1 MADFQ
6 FTDVA
11 SKVQAPQVKLNDM
24 LSMATNAMQYQKMQ
38 ELYPALIEKEKAA
51 SRLTNVQADTAQL
64 DNTMRHMT
72 NVIQSQ
78 QRLLTK
84 PDLTSDDIVQSVQE
98 HAKNAGTPESA
109 IKQALQ
115 GLPKNGTPTE
125 LKSWLAQG
133 LAKTLSAQAQL
144 EKLYPAPQI
153 VNTGQQQVP
162 VAMANPYLSGV
173 PAGTPMGQ
181 GIQSQLPPTT
191 PVITPSGAPGY
202 LGPQGQAPQSQPQQG
217 GQGGGGQT
225 PIQSGFAP
233 GQEEQIKK
241 GQASYD
247 KATSYSKDVI
257 PRSENINKEVLALL
271 DDKDVNSG
279 PVTKAM
285 SGQFKNITL
294 NAKEQK
300 LVKLLEQ
307 RIQSSNAK
315 SDADMESKKAAFGN
329 IGLDKAALKDIIML
343 DNANLTADSLYAQG
357 AAKAIGDPNKPD
369 FRNMNAYDQ
378 KWAKAAKDVNVFRY
392 LNAYDEQT
400 KKPKNLEEFAKVQKM
415 LKDMSPEQRKEFA
428 DRKDAVLK
436 LVNQGQ

>member
-1 MADFQ
+1 MPDFQ
-6 FTDVA
+6 FSDVA

-38 ELYPALIEKEKAA
+38 ELYPAIIEKEKAA
-51 SRLTNVQADTAQL
+51 SRLTNIQADTAQL

-84 PDLTSDDIVQSVQE
+84 PDLTADDIAQSVAE
-98 HAKNAGTPESA
+98 HAKNAGTPDSA

-133 LAKTLSAQAQL
+133 LAKTLSTQAQL
-144 EKLYPAPQI
+144 EKLYPTPQI

-191 PVITPSGAPGY
+191 PVITETGAPGY
-202 LGPQGQAPQSQPQQG
+202 LGPQGGSTQPQQG
-217 GQGGGGQT
+217 GAGAGQQK

-233 GQEEQIKK
+233 GQEESIKT
-241 GQASYD
+241 GQASYN
-247 KATSYSKDVI
+247 KALSYSKDII
-257 PRSENINKEVLALL
+257 PRSENINKKIITLL
-271 DDKDVNSG
+271 DDPDVDTG
-279 PVTKAM
+279 PVTKAL
-285 SGQFKNITL
+285 SGQFKDITL
-294 NAKEQK
+294 NSKQQELK
-300 LVKLLEQ
+300 KYLEQ
-307 RIQSSNAK
+307 RIQNANAK
-315 SDADMESKKAAFGN
+315 SVADMESKKDAFGD
-329 IGLDKAALKDIIML
+329 IKLDKKALKEIIML
-343 DNANLTADSLYAQG
+343 DNANLTADSLYAEG
-357 AAKAIGDPNKPD
+357 ASKAIGDPSKPD

-415 LKDMSPEQRKEFA
+415 LNDMSPEQRKEFA
-428 DRKDAVLK
+428 ERKNAVLK